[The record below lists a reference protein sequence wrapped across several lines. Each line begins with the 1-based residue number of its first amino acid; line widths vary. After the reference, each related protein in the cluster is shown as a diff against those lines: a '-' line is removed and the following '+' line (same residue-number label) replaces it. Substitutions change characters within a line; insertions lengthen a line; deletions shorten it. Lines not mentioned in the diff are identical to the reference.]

1 MKFLNNGMR
10 TLLKTYIGPV
20 TTIGPEKCL
29 FVEVVSQSCRLL
41 LVTATNNL
49 SVVALAAKRLP

>member
-10 TLLKTYIGPV
+10 TLLKTYIGSV

-29 FVEVVSQSCRLL
+29 FVEVVSQSCGLL

-49 SVVALAAKRLP
+49 RVVALAAKKLP